1 MPCATSG
8 KPEPDPGPGTF
19 WLGWPVPAHGMLS
32 WACQTETPRLLLRTS
47 FRAVFA
53 KKRSKR
59 KPGGAGL
66 SVIGYASHGHVQAHA
81 ARYARAP
88 SKDGPA
94 GIPTESR
101 LCDRG
106 CACAL
111 CPGLGGA
118 AHTYYALCAPAPLH
132 AMYAHMNNEFENV
145 QVPCGPNP
153 SPVFCSLF
161 WN

>member
-1 MPCATSG
+1 MRDNICATSG
-8 KPEPDPGPGTF
+8 KPEPDLASGTSGWDGRFRDIESITEQGQTAASGPLWF
-19 WLGWPVPAHGMLS
+19 PL
-32 WACQTETPRLLLRTS
+32 RLV
-47 FRAVFA
+47 VFA
-53 KKRSKR
+53 KKRTKR
-59 KPGGAGL
+59 KVSGSCLA
-66 SVIGYASHGHVQAHA
+66 HVRKLTCVACVCYTH
-81 ARYARAP
+81 AP

-101 LCDRG
+101 LCDRR

-111 CPGLGGA
+111 CAGLGGA
-118 AHTYYALCAPAPLH
+118 AHMHYASCAPAPLH
-132 AMYAHMNNEFENV
+132 AMYAYMNNSFENV